1 MRLRAESV
9 WPVLTGAR
17 ILPPSGGG
25 RSWWGAS
32 LWCVKRLL
40 VAVSMAVEC
49 RGWRQ
54 SLPCPLAS
62 RRLGRA
68 GLGGRLARSR
78 PSVRLSWWAGRP
90 PPVPV
95 SFLVCAGRPLAA
107 GPRRLAGPYRG
118 SSGPPCSRSWPG
130 AHSLPASITDED
142 LDILVIPISPAA
154 SRCTGEGRPVGDRS
168 GVHVRAR
175 PQPHSA
181 RPLRLSAAVAG
192 CRG

>member
-1 MRLRAESV
+1 MLN
-9 WPVLTGAR
+9 PYG
-17 ILPPSGGG
+17 
-25 RSWWGAS
+25 
-32 LWCVKRLL
+32 RLL
-40 VAVSMAVEC
+40 LGRGYC
-49 RGWRQ
+49 R
-54 SLPCPLAS
+54 PLAEAARGGVPLCVVS
-62 RRLGRA
+62 SGCWWLCRWRWSVGAGANPCLARSLHVGWAGR

-95 SFLVCAGRPLAA
+95 SFLMCAGRPLAA

-130 AHSLPASITDED
+130 AHSLPASSTDED

>member
-1 MRLRAESV
+1 MLN
-9 WPVLTGAR
+9 PYG
-17 ILPPSGGG
+17 
-25 RSWWGAS
+25 
-32 LWCVKRLL
+32 RLL
-40 VAVSMAVEC
+40 LGRGYC
-49 RGWRQ
+49 R
-54 SLPCPLAS
+54 PLAEAARGGVPLCGVS
-62 RRLGRA
+62 SGCWWLFRWRWSVGAGANPCLVRSLQVGWARR

-90 PPVPV
+90 PPIPV

-118 SSGPPCSRSWPG
+118 SSGPPCSRSWSG
-130 AHSLPASITDED
+130 AHSLPASSTDED
-142 LDILVIPISPAA
+142 LGILVIPISPAA